1 MRKTLT
7 FLCSLLLCGNMM
19 AKRHSVVVHTKSGEK
34 VVYSMIQDEPKLSFG
49 PGVLKLATNKV
60 TVEYPL
66 ESFDY
71 ISFDE
76 ELPTAVEEVKDDAQA
91 VHFAIDGNR
100 VEVSS
105 ANEGSWVEVYT
116 IGGVKVASSRVTS
129 GRANVTLGDTPG
141 VYVIKN
147 GHVTFKV
154 MKK

>member
-1 MRKTLT
+1 M
-7 FLCSLLLCGNMM
+7 FSLLCGNMM
-19 AKRHSVVVHTKSGEK
+19 AKRHSVVVHNKSGEK
-34 VVYSMIQDEPKLSFG
+34 VVYCMIQDEPKLSFG
-49 PGVLKLATNKV
+49 SGVLKLATNKV

-76 ELPTAVEEVKDDAQA
+76 ELLPTAVEEVKDDAQT

-116 IGGVKVASSRVTS
+116 IGGVKVASSRVQS
-129 GRANVTLGDTPG
+129 GHANVTLGDAPDKEWTCN
-141 VYVIKN
+141 I
-147 GHVTFKV
+147 
-154 MKK
+154 